1 VWGFAKGKM
10 QSPIIEVRNLVKRYR
25 KAAANAVDGI
35 SFEVAPGEFF
45 ALLGPNGAGKT
56 TTIAV
61 LTTTLRPTS
70 GTVRVAGHDVSREA
84 AAVRRRVGI
93 IFQKPSL
100 DSNLTAEENVRF
112 HSLMY
117 GLYPFRPAYRL
128 MPEAYRRQVA
138 QLAEIL
144 GIERDIFKP
153 VRTLSGGMRRKLE
166 IVRSLMHRPEVL
178 FLDEPTS
185 GLDAASRRDLWE
197 YLRQIRR
204 ESNTTIL
211 LTTHQLEEA
220 ESADSICIMNE
231 GRVVRSGTPA
241 RLKAEMTEMHLL
253 LDAAA
258 GEREALRLE
267 LDRLGLPVSGS
278 LPFKVPL
285 DGRSVQQVIQ
295 SIQTPLSL
303 VRTLAPT
310 LEEAYLAII
319 EKRP

>member
-1 VWGFAKGKM
+1 M
-10 QSPIIEVRNLVKRYR
+10 PPPIIEVRDLVKRYR

-61 LTTTLRPTS
+61 LTTTLSPTS

-84 AAVRRRVGI
+84 AAVRRSVGI

-112 HSLMY
+112 HSVMY

-128 MPEAYRRQVA
+128 MPEAYRRQVKE
-138 QLAEIL
+138 LAEIL

-166 IVRSLMHRPEVL
+166 IVRSLMHRPQVL

-197 YLRQIRR
+197 YLQKIRR

-220 ESADSICIMNE
+220 EGADSLCIINE
-231 GRVVRSGTPA
+231 GRVVRSGTPT
-241 RLKAEMTEMHLL
+241 RLTAEMTEMHLL
-253 LDAAA
+253 LDTAA
-258 GEREALRLE
+258 GGREALRLE
-267 LDRLGLPVSGS
+267 LGRLGLAVSDAR
-278 LPFKVPL
+278 PFKVPL

-295 SIQTPLSL
+295 SIQTPLTL

-310 LEEAYLAII
+310 LEEAYLAIV